1 LLSYSSKTQ
10 LKYPRTL
17 YLKVEQASTLHQ
29 FEKIVYKPIPV
40 RELLLEMKNLSE
52 LMIDLAYSA
61 ALYND
66 KDLAEDVLALESRV
80 DSLSYLLDMEIMIAA
95 RDAKDAEGL
104 IGVSIVAAST
114 DKISDAA
121 ADIAAIVTRNIG
133 IHPII
138 GEIFKKVEERLMKVT
153 VKPNSEIIK
162 QMIGE
167 LNLAARMG
175 VDIIA
180 IRRNNDWILNP
191 KKTETV
197 FQGDILITRGAPSGI
212 EEFKDLAEGK
222 LATLDTEKRAKFE
235 EIVSRFVELKDT
247 SELMIDLA
255 YSSLMLNSKELA
267 EEVER
272 LEERMDQLHTDFE
285 LLALTS
291 DFKKE
296 EASGFLGL
304 IRLGV
309 ATEKIADAAAD
320 MAEVVLRGIEPHP
333 ILKLTIKEAEETV
346 TQACVTA
353 DSPLVGKS
361 LKEAR
366 VHEET
371 GMWVLVIKRNDNCVR
386 PRGDSKI
393 ASGDVLVASGYAEGA
408 DALKN
413 LASPTQTCNVE

>member
-1 LLSYSSKTQ
+1 M
-10 LKYPRTL
+10 PR
-17 YLKVEQASTLHQ
+17 
-29 FEKIVYKPIPV
+29 FEKIEYKPIPV

-80 DSLSYLLDMEIMIAA
+80 DTLAYLLNMELMVAS
-95 RDAKDAEGL
+95 RNPKDAEAMVG
-104 IGVSIVAAST
+104 ISKVASST

-133 IHPII
+133 IHPIV
-138 GEIFKKVEERLMKVT
+138 GEIFEKVEERLIKVT
-153 VKPNSEIIK
+153 VKANSTIVKKRID
-162 QMIGE
+162 E
-167 LNLAARMG
+167 LDLAAKMG

-180 IRRNNDWILNP
+180 IRRNKDWILDP
-191 KKTETV
+191 EGKEKIS
-197 FQGDILITRGAPSGI
+197 QGDILITRGTSLGI
-212 EEFKDLAEGK
+212 EEFKDLAEGALAK
-222 LATLDTEKRAKFE
+222 LNVAERAKFE

-247 SELMIDLA
+247 SELMLDLA
-255 YSSLMLNSKELA
+255 YSSLMLNSKDLA
-267 EEVER
+267 EEVEL
-272 LEERMDQLHTDFE
+272 LEERMDQMHTDFE

-320 MAEVVLRGIEPHP
+320 IAEVVLRGIEPHP

-353 DSPLVGKS
+353 DSPLVNKT

-371 GMWVLVIKRNDNCVR
+371 GMWVLVIKRGEKYLR
-386 PRGDSKI
+386 PRADSKI
-393 ASGDVLVASGYAEGA
+393 QVGDALVASGYAEGA
-408 DALKN
+408 EDLKK
-413 LASPTQTCNVE
+413 LTSPAQVCNVE

>member
-1 LLSYSSKTQ
+1 M
-10 LKYPRTL
+10 PR
-17 YLKVEQASTLHQ
+17 
-29 FEKIVYKPIPV
+29 FEKIEYKPIPV

-80 DSLSYLLDMEIMIAA
+80 DTLAYLLNMELMVAS
-95 RDAKDAEGL
+95 RNPKDAEAMVG
-104 IGVSIVAAST
+104 ISKVASST

-133 IHPII
+133 IHPIV
-138 GEIFKKVEERLMKVT
+138 GEIFEKVEERLIKVT
-153 VKPNSEIIK
+153 VKANSTIVEQRID
-162 QMIGE
+162 E
-167 LNLAARMG
+167 LDLAAKMG

-180 IRRNNDWILNP
+180 IRRNKDWILDP
-191 KKTETV
+191 KGTERIL
-197 FQGDILITRGAPSGI
+197 QGDILITRGTSLGI
-212 EEFKDLAEGK
+212 EEFKDLAEGELAK
-222 LATLDTEKRAKFE
+222 LNVAERAKFE

-247 SELMIDLA
+247 SELMLDLA

-267 EEVER
+267 EEVEL
-272 LEERMDQLHTDFE
+272 LEERMDQMHTDFE

-320 MAEVVLRGIEPHP
+320 IAEVVLRGIEPHP
-333 ILKLTIKEAEETV
+333 ILKLTIKEAQETV

-353 DSPLVGKS
+353 DSPLVNKT

-371 GMWVLVIKRNDNCVR
+371 GMWILVIKRGENYLR
-386 PRGDSKI
+386 PKGDSKI
-393 ASGDVLVASGYAEGA
+393 QIGDVLVASGYAEGA
-408 DALKN
+408 KDLKK
-413 LASPTQTCNVE
+413 LSSPAQVCNVE

>member
-1 LLSYSSKTQ
+1 MPK
-10 LKYPRTL
+10 
-17 YLKVEQASTLHQ
+17 
-29 FEKIVYKPIPV
+29 FEKIRYKPIPV

-52 LMIDLAYSA
+52 LMIDLAYSS

-66 KDLAEDVLALESRV
+66 KDLAEDVIALESRV
-80 DSLSYLLDMEIMIAA
+80 DTLAYLLDMEIMVAS
-95 RDAKDAEGL
+95 RDPKDAEAMVG
-104 IGVSIVAAST
+104 ISKVASST

-121 ADIAAIVTRNIG
+121 ADIAAIVIHNIG
-133 IHPII
+133 IHPIV
-138 GEIFKKVEERLMKVT
+138 GEIFEKVEERLMKVT
-153 VKPNSEIIK
+153 VKPNSAIVNKRID
-162 QMIGE
+162 E
-167 LNLAARMG
+167 LDLAAKMG

-191 KKTETV
+191 KKTEKV
-197 FQGDILITRGAPSGI
+197 IQGDVLITRGAQFGT

-222 LATLDTEKRAKFE
+222 LAKLNLEEREKFE
-235 EIVSRFVELKDT
+235 QIVTKFVELKDT
-247 SELMIDLA
+247 SEVMLDLA
-255 YSSLMLNSKELA
+255 YSSLLLNNKELA

-272 LEERMDQLHTDFE
+272 LEELMDQMHTDFE

-296 EASGFLGL
+296 EASGVLGI

-346 TQACVTA
+346 VQACVSA
-353 DSPLVGKS
+353 DSALVNKT

-371 GMWVLVIKRNDNCVR
+371 GMWVLVIKRGDKCVR
-386 PRGDSKI
+386 PRADSI
-393 ASGDVLVASGYAEGA
+393 IQQGDVLVASGYAEGA
-408 DALKN
+408 DDLKK
-413 LASPTQTCNVE
+413 LTSPTQMCDVE

>member
-1 LLSYSSKTQ
+1 MPK
-10 LKYPRTL
+10 
-17 YLKVEQASTLHQ
+17 
-29 FEKIVYKPIPV
+29 FERIEYKPIPV

-80 DSLSYLLDMEIMIAA
+80 DTLAYLLNMELMVVS
-95 RDAKDAEGL
+95 RDPKDAEALVG
-104 IGVSIVAAST
+104 ISKVASST

-133 IHPII
+133 IHPIV
-138 GEIFKKVEERLMKVT
+138 GEIFEKVEERLMKVT
-153 VKPNSEIIK
+153 VKANSTILNKSID
-162 QMIGE
+162 E
-167 LNLAARMG
+167 LDLAAKMG

-180 IRRNNDWILNP
+180 IRRNKDWILDP
-191 KKTETV
+191 EGTERV
-197 FQGDILITRGAPSGI
+197 LQGDILITRGTSLGI
-212 EEFKDLAEGK
+212 EKFKDLAEGELAK
-222 LATLDTEKRAKFE
+222 LGVEERAKFE

-247 SELMIDLA
+247 SELMLDLA
-255 YSSLMLNSKELA
+255 YSSLLLNSKELA
-267 EEVER
+267 EEVEH
-272 LEERMDQLHTDFE
+272 LEERMDQMHTDFE

-320 MAEVVLRGIEPHP
+320 IAEVVLRGIEPHP

-346 TQACVTA
+346 AQACVTA
-353 DSPLVGKS
+353 DSPLVNKT

-371 GMWVLVIKRNDNCVR
+371 GMWVLVIKRGEGCLR
-386 PRGDSKI
+386 PRADSKI
-393 ASGDVLVASGYAEGA
+393 QAGDVLVASGYADGA
-408 DALKN
+408 DDLKK
-413 LASPTQTCNVE
+413 LASPAQVCSVE